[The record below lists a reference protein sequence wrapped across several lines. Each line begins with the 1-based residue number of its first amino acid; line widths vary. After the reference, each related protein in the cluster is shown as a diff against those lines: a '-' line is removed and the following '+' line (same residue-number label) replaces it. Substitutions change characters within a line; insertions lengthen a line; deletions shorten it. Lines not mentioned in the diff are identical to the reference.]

1 MVHSSFRLLVRSS
14 VLPSVNYVHS
24 WVKKRIYKLN
34 LLVFFMNDSSF
45 FRLPSNAMGAAPLLD
60 TDDMIAM
67 GSKPDWKCVFTY
79 VQSLYRHGTNFEKSG
94 GKEPTP
100 PTTPTSPTSPTSP
113 TTPTTPTALAAR
125 ESETK
130 DQDSAK
136 EE

>member
-1 MVHSSFRLLVRSS
+1 
-14 VLPSVNYVHS
+14 
-24 WVKKRIYKLN
+24 
-34 LLVFFMNDSSF
+34 
-45 FRLPSNAMGAAPLLD
+45 MGAAPLLD

-94 GKEPTP
+94 GKEPTT
-100 PTTPTSPTSPTSP
+100 PTTPTSPT
-113 TTPTTPTALAAR
+113 ALAAK